1 MELSQIN
8 LRLLYVRTFRYDRNI
23 HCKIAMSKVIRANA
37 RSDIITMKERDV
49 QTAILK
55 QIWVTVTGIK
65 RKRTNRIMYEQ
76 RTLDIFL
83 SHYNNGNKNPNNE
96 CLQTIYK
103 KTGVTKKRIY
113 QWFVNRRTRDST

>member
-1 MELSQIN
+1 MYY
-8 LRLLYVRTFRYDRNI
+8 RKI
-23 HCKIAMSKVIRANA
+23 HCEIAMSKVIRANA
-37 RSDIITMKERDV
+37 RSDIITKKERDV

-65 RKRTNRIMYEQ
+65 RKRTNRIMYEK

-83 SHYNNGNKNPNNE
+83 SYYNHGNKNLDNE
-96 CLQTIYK
+96 CLGTIYK
-103 KTGVTKKRIY
+103 KTGVTKQRIK